1 MSHRPCQKACL
12 VCPRNP
18 GRNILIPTWNGRP
31 GLTGPTGQTGHT
43 GPCCTGPQGPL
54 GDTGTTGPTGPTGAT
69 GAQGLPGTATNTGAA
84 GPTGQ
89 TGATGP
95 CCTGPTGVAGP
106 TGFTGPT
113 GHTGPTGTTGP
124 AGSGGAALARVE
136 FLLDGI
142 VNSGEVSPRDTLL
155 GLIPSGPLSDRVV
168 LSTRDRHGQDITA
181 WLRILHDHVAA
192 GGMAHGYLHHGD
204 HSLHHQIHESFRVT
218 ASNLSASA
226 MSIACDHIIS
236 GSNFTWGQGL
246 AAIHDV
252 VTFSYLL
259 QGHTGPTGPT
269 GATGATGPCCTGST
283 GPTGPT
289 GHTGPTGPTGLVG
302 TGLLSGGTR
311 WKLVAN
317 ITAHGQIKASGGSLD
332 PANWVSGVHTT
343 QNDHHG
349 VDMHPW
355 FSTWNTQSG
364 ARPGE
369 VVTIRSEDH
378 PSVFGTYLFGGL
390 GGLVGPPVA
399 TWAHINVAVI
409 HSAGQFTVGENLIV
423 TSARVGDAG
432 VQGSTGVTGPAGTTG
447 PTGYGGPTGY
457 TGQAGRTGAV
467 GSTGDTGA
475 TGHTGPKGDTG
486 PGTVTGLAPSLAY
499 FSGPQTIVHIPDT
512 RFTHQTRDIH
522 IEHGGLYVES
532 GGGGQQGLHVGSDGN
547 TQGKLARYT
556 TTAPAVTTSGGVA
569 MAHLQATPWE
579 DGYFGHSRRICIDA
593 TQWKSSGYTN
603 TAGPYVSSKISFH
616 TFSGH
621 TRPTLFSTWDVPPL
635 GSYSACHWT
644 MAIPMP
650 AGFRLA
656 QDGFWRVNTVTDD
669 RHGFNGGLR
678 YAQFEVHASF
688 MSEQIV
694 PSHVAPAGA
703 TQGGAELI
711 LVGGQGSGSGFDR
724 CCENNVFDAWGA
736 AGGAHWGQGA
746 NYIVITTKAPIR
758 LTSSQEG
765 LSDVFIDIERY

>member
-1 MSHRPCQKACL
+1 M
-12 VCPRNP
+12 
-18 GRNILIPTWNGRP
+18 P
-31 GLTGPTGQTGHT
+31 GLYDFPFTWWDTDLVYGTEYLFGVMGVFDALGTGAFVVAGCGTGDG
-43 GPCCTGPQGPL
+43 CTGDYFRSATGLYSGDAPPGSELLTHGFTAGPGPWFRL
-54 GDTGTTGPTGPTGAT
+54 NRCWCPPGPVGPTGPTGAAGV
-69 GAQGLPGTATNTGAA
+69 GARAA
-84 GPTGQ
+84 GN
-89 TGATGP
+89 A
-95 CCTGPTGVAGP
+95 
-106 TGFTGPT
+106 
-113 GHTGPTGTTGP
+113 
-124 AGSGGAALARVE
+124 E

-142 VNSGEVSPRDTLL
+142 VNPGEISPRDTLAQAV
-155 GLIPSGPLSDRVV
+155 PSGPAADLVV

-181 WLRILHDHVAA
+181 WLRILHDHVSA
-192 GGMAHGYLHHGD
+192 GGVAHGYLHHGD
-204 HSLHHQIHESFRVT
+204 PSLHHRIHESFRVT
-218 ASNLSASA
+218 ASNLSAST

-252 VTFSYLL
+252 VTFSFQLG
-259 QGHTGPTGPT
+259 GHT
-269 GATGATGPCCTGST
+269 GATGLTGPCCTGPTGHTGPCCT

-289 GHTGPTGPTGLVG
+289 GHTGPTGSVG
-302 TGLLSGGTR
+302 IGLLSGGTR

-378 PSVFGTYLFGGL
+378 PSVFGTYVFGGL
-390 GGLVGPPVA
+390 GGVVGPPVA

-499 FSGPQTIVHIPDT
+499 FSGPQTIAHIPDT

-532 GGGGQQGLHVGSDGN
+532 GGGGLQGLHVGSDGN

-593 TQWKSSGYTN
+593 TQWKTSGYTN
-603 TAGPYVSSKISFH
+603 AGGPYVSSKISFH

-669 RHGFNGGLR
+669 RHNFNAGLR

-746 NYIVITTKAPIR
+746 NYIVITTKVPIR